1 MDSLYLDKVHGLV
14 DEEMYKRIYEKTR
27 KEIKKL
33 ELEISEL
40 ERQKRINESKQDN
53 NSSFSKCKKSALD
66 YMSLK
71 NPTKEQ
77 LMRLVDKIEID
88 KDKKIYVHLKFPEL
102 LVEG

>member
-1 MDSLYLDKVHGLV
+1 
-14 DEEMYKRIYEKTR
+14 MYKRIYEKTM
-27 KEIKKL
+27 KEIRKL
-33 ELEISEL
+33 EL
-40 ERQKRINESKQDN
+40 ERQKGINESKQDN

-66 YMSLK
+66 YMSFK

-88 KDKKIYVHLKFPEL
+88 KDKKIYAHLKLPEL